1 MHDLVVPVARD
12 VAHVHER
19 VAAAFQHGASFCF
32 LLLERRVDDDVP
44 RFEEVAHPHHLLHV
58 LGAVAVA
65 PLVVLEHDR
74 LLRAGRQGHRVAGVG
89 RAAEPIAEGVPVRLV
104 RKRRADGVIGLV
116 RRRVLGPALLRAARA
131 HHANAMQHQRRR
143 VVLDA
148 VGLQVVGVRRLEDG
162 LPPDGAV
169 GPVDVLRGRGAR
181 KRRRHAQH
189 NLLQHAE
196 FLHSDNSWPHQRL
209 SLERLTARVKTTEST
224 AMPIQN
230 TDR

>member
-1 MHDLVVPVARD
+1 MQVARLGGIGERVLGGGQLQRTEHHDLGLLLQGRAMEEDAVHVVETDRAAPFDLVVAAVLELVLRAAGMHDLVVPVARD

-74 LLRAGRQGHRVAGVG
+74 LLRAGRQGHRVTGVG
-89 RAAEPIAEGVPVRLV
+89 RAAEPVAEGVPVRLV

-116 RRRVLGPALLRAARA
+116 RRREDFPPMRCTS
-131 HHANAMQHQRRR
+131 
-143 VVLDA
+143 
-148 VGLQVVGVRRLEDG
+148 GV
-162 LPPDGAV
+162 
-169 GPVDVLRGRGAR
+169 
-181 KRRRHAQH
+181 
-189 NLLQHAE
+189 
-196 FLHSDNSWPHQRL
+196 
-209 SLERLTARVKTTEST
+209 ESYWT
-224 AMPIQN
+224 QSAF
-230 TDR
+230 R